1 MRLRWYLVVVVLTI
15 VCPLLAF
22 TTFLVYQSG
31 LAHRAAVEQ
40 GLLETSQAVAAALD
54 AHFESA
60 IRSLQALAT
69 SEHLD
74 RADLRAFHRQARR
87 VQAAYEEWTSVSL
100 FDLSGQRLIASMV
113 PFGTPLPP
121 APPEMVERFQQ
132 LVSTRR
138 AGVSDLFPAPVRKR
152 PGFSIGAPV
161 LRDGEVRYVLSA
173 GVDGDVLGTILAR
186 QKVPADW
193 TLALLDRRYV
203 IAARS
208 RAPELIGQTAGTSF
222 EAQARA
228 AVKGVFKGVTKEG
241 MAVYS
246 AFARSPVSG
255 WTASLSAPA
264 AAVDAAAV
272 GLLKA
277 LVAVGLAFVLGGAL
291 LAVWAGRRVTKGIDA
306 IVLEAGRLGRGETPR
321 PLRSPIFEVTKLSE
335 SLTAAGRERAR
346 ADAEIQNRARQ
357 QAALADFGRRALA
370 TTELEPLLG
379 DASRVIAEVLS
390 VQCAA
395 VLELLP
401 DRSALRLVAGVGW
414 EDGRVGVATV
424 DAGRGPGIV
433 AEVRDGTPPPLLLD
447 HGVVGGLTAIIGDP
461 DAPWGVLGAY
471 TTGPRTFAEDDVSF
485 LQGVANAVGT
495 LTQRAGAREALR
507 AAEEQLRQ
515 AQKMEAIGRL
525 AGGVAHDFNNLLT
538 VIGGRSALLLMR
550 LDGADPSR
558 RDVELIKKTA
568 DRAATL
574 TRQLLAFSRKQILQP
589 KVLDLNAVV
598 AGMEPL
604 LRRLI
609 SEDIALATRR
619 APDLG
624 RVKADPGQ
632 IEQVI
637 LNLAVNARDAM
648 PRGGQLTLETRN
660 VVLDDTYARGHPD
673 VAPGPHA
680 MLAVTDTGVGM
691 SAETRARL
699 FEPFFTTKRPG
710 EGTGLGLATVYGIVK
725 QSGGNVG
732 VYSELG
738 FGTSFKIYLPLVE
751 ETAAAADALPGAPA
765 PVRGSEMVLI
775 VEDEEDLRTLA
786 REILEAHGYS
796 VMEAATPEAA
806 LRAVAERPDGIDLLV
821 TDVVLPQMSGRE
833 LADRLLAGR
842 PGLRVLFMSGYT
854 DDAIV
859 RHGVLE
865 LDMPF
870 LAKPFTPENLAR
882 RVREALDAPDR

>member
-22 TTFLVYQSG
+22 TTFLVYRSG
-31 LAHRAAVEQ
+31 LEHRAAVESD
-40 GLLETSQAVAAALD
+40 LLDTSQAVAAALD
-54 AHFESA
+54 AHFEA
-60 IRSLQALAT
+60 GIRSLQALAT

-74 RADLRAFHRQARR
+74 RADVRAFHEQARR

-100 FDLSGQRLIASMV
+100 FDLSGQRLIHSMV

-121 APPEMVERFQQ
+121 APPEMAERFLQ
-132 LVSTRR
+132 LVATRR
-138 AGVSDLFPAPVRKR
+138 PGVSDLFPSPVRKR
-152 PGFSIGAPV
+152 QAFSIGVPV
-161 LRDGEVRYVLSA
+161 LRGSGVRYVLSA
-173 GVDGDVLGTILAR
+173 GVDGDVLGAILAR
-186 QKVPADW
+186 QKIPADW

-208 RAPELIGQTAGTSF
+208 RAPELIGQTAGTSA

-228 AVKGVFKGVTKEG
+228 AAKGVFKGVTKEG
-241 MAVYS
+241 IAVYS
-246 AFARSPVSG
+246 AFARAPVSG

-264 AAVDAAAV
+264 DAVDAAAV
-272 GLLKA
+272 APLKA
-277 LVAVGLAFVLGGAL
+277 LGAVGLAFVLGGAL
-291 LAVWAGRRVTKGIDA
+291 LAVWVGRRVTKPIDA
-306 IVLEAGRLGRGETPR
+306 LVVEAGRLGRGETPR
-321 PLRSPIFEVTKLSE
+321 PLRSPIFEVTELSA

-390 VQCAA
+390 VPCAA
-395 VLELLP
+395 VLELAP

-424 DAGRGPGIV
+424 DAGRGLGIV
-433 AEVRDGTPPPLLLD
+433 ADVRDGAPPALLLD
-447 HGVVGGLTAIIGDP
+447 HGIVGGLTAIIGDA

-471 TTGPRTFAEDDVSF
+471 TTGPRAFAEDDVSF

-550 LDGADPSR
+550 LDGADRSR
-558 RDVELIKKTA
+558 RDIELIKKTA

-589 KVLDLNAVV
+589 KVLDLNAIV

-660 VVLDDTYARGHPD
+660 VVLDETYARGHPD
-673 VAPGPHA
+673 VRPGPHA

-691 SAETRARL
+691 SAKTRERL

-725 QSGGNVG
+725 QSGGNIG
-732 VYSELG
+732 VYSELD

-751 ETAAAADALPGAPA
+751 ETVAVADVIPGATA
-765 PVRGSEMVLI
+765 PVRGSEKVLI
-775 VEDEEDLRTLA
+775 VEDEEDLRALA
-786 REILEAHGYS
+786 REILETHGYS
-796 VMEAATPEAA
+796 VMEASTPEAA
-806 LRAVAERPDGIDLLV
+806 LRAVAEHRDGIDLLV